1 MPCWDEDEDV
11 LGEMHTVSV
20 LGELFAK
27 VGDNSDICKLTQLA
41 GLA

>member
-11 LGEMHTVSV
+11 LGEMHPVSV

-27 VGDNSDICKLTQLA
+27 VGDNSDICKLKQSVGFA
-41 GLA
+41 